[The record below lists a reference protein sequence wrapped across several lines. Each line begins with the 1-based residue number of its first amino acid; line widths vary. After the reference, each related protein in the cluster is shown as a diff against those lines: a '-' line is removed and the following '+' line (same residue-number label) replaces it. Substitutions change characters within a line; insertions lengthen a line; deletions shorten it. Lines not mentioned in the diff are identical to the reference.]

1 MLFSRDMGKH
11 TWEHLFGLFPWSA
24 RFFAWI
30 FRFFHEFNFFL
41 PWNAMSCVFFSCS
54 SWISCLNFMFFFDE
68 FHFFKWISCFFHE
81 YRVFFSRSFTCFSRI
96 RASQGIRAPKTRKHG
111 KFSSRAHFGKMYT
124 KTTAQT
130 GQKESIQNYFPEFQ
144 LFLILRLK
152 IHHAFPPSRFW
163 CCSQPATRG
172 GLFLQGATI
181 T

>member
-30 FRFFHEFNFFL
+30 FRFFHEFNFFYPEM
-41 PWNAMSCVFFSCS
+41 PWVVCFFHV
-54 SWISCLNFMFFFDE
+54 LHE
-68 FHFFKWISCFFHE
+68 FRVWISCFF
-81 YRVFFSRSFTCFSRI
+81 RWISFFLMNFMFFSWIPRFFSRSFTCFSRI